1 MIRGGLAR
9 HTAPGDNIN
18 DYGYEQ
24 WLNDQR
30 DMTERDREIRFRV
43 LETANR
49 VDHEMIATALEY
61 RLTGGNPGLA
71 PDQRAR
77 VAEEALF
84 SGSAGR
90 HKALKILRAA
100 ASACSRDAAAEPLFD
115 AIKALAELRNLL
127 APWHRRRVE
136 QLGRLG
142 AEKTARDGYIAVRQL
157 SLLVLGGVPM
167 EPGL

>member
-1 MIRGGLAR
+1 
-9 HTAPGDNIN
+9 
-18 DYGYEQ
+18 
-24 WLNDQR
+24 
-30 DMTERDREIRFRV
+30 MTERDREIRFRV
-43 LETANR
+43 LETATR

-100 ASACSRDAAAEPLFD
+100 ASTCIRDAAAEWNSSAD
-115 AIKALAELRNLL
+115 WE
-127 APWHRRRVE
+127 HE
-136 QLGRLG
+136 GGRG
-142 AEKTARDGYIAVRQL
+142 PMGDRQ
-157 SLLVLGGVPM
+157 
-167 EPGL
+167 ET